1 MRVEDRI
8 REVFARAGAEG
19 ALHAVRLPSPGA
31 HTSPSR
37 TAFPGEGTSPGRA
50 ASPGGNASPSRAAS
64 RAEGGGPEV
73 ALDADTPVPLA
84 SVFKVLL
91 VLEFAR
97 QVVAGQLDP
106 RERVLVTDEHRLGG
120 WGTAGCVD
128 DLEISLRDLA
138 YFALTVSDNAAADA
152 LLSRVGVDTLGM
164 LARELGLER
173 TRIVGGPREALASML
188 ADVGARTEE
197 EFAARYRAL
206 PDERKRRLGVLD
218 PRRANA
224 STPRD
229 VTRLLDLIWRDEAG
243 PPEACA
249 QVRALMERQ
258 VFRHRLTSGFPDDVR
273 IAAKTGTLP
282 GLHIE
287 AGVVR
292 LPEGD
297 RYAVAVFARSRAM
310 VADLTRVDAAIG
322 TAARLAV
329 DSLRPAAAAAPPSPS
344 PRQRVDAGDP
354 RVADTPHAEDPRVAE
369 TSKNR
374 L

>member
-1 MRVEDRI
+1 MRVEERI

-19 ALHAVRLPSPGA
+19 ALHALRIDTGDAPPPGA
-31 HTSPSR
+31 
-37 TAFPGEGTSPGRA
+37 PGA
-50 ASPGGNASPSRAAS
+50 AAA
-64 RAEGGGPEV
+64 PV
-73 ALDADTPVPLA
+73 ADGQAGVSVAADTPVALS

-97 QVVAGQLDP
+97 QAAAGQLDP

-128 DLEISLRDLA
+128 DVEISLRDLA
-138 YFALTVSDNAAADA
+138 YFALTVSDNSAADI
-152 LLSRVGVDTLGM
+152 LLSRVGLDTVGL
-164 LARELGLER
+164 LARELGLAR
-173 TRIVGGPREALASML
+173 TRVVGGPREALASML
-188 ADVGARTEE
+188 GDVGARTAE
-197 EFAARYRAL
+197 EFATRYRAL
-206 PDERKRRLGVLD
+206 PDEGKRRLSVLD

-224 STPRD
+224 STPRE
-229 VTRLLDLIWRDEAG
+229 VTRLLDLIWRDAAG

-249 QVRALMERQ
+249 QVRELMGRQ

-292 LPEGD
+292 WPEGD
-297 RYAVAVFARSRAM
+297 TYAVAVFARSRAM

-322 TAARLAV
+322 TAARIAV
-329 DSLRPAAAAAPPSPS
+329 DSLRTGAD
-344 PRQRVDAGDP
+344 RQDQ
-354 RVADTPHAEDPRVAE
+354 PHQP
-369 TSKNR
+369 